1 MTLQKGFEPH
11 LGIDETTVSGRDVE
25 MLRAIDQYGSMY
37 KAADELGRSYP
48 HLQRR
53 VVELEAAIGSLTE
66 RVRGGEDG
74 GGTKLTA
81 EAVDLIHQFERL
93 RVELA
98 GVTTVSESIIPG
110 TVVDRQGNLG
120 TVRTRA
126 GDLTARL
133 PVAAETVEIAV
144 RADAV
149 VLMYPGSLSQ
159 VRTSLRN
166 QLDGEIRR
174 IERDDAMAT
183 VTVGIA
189 DELTIESVVTTDSV
203 DYLELERGRDVI
215 VAFKTTAARATP
227 TEI

>member
-11 LGIDETTVSGRDVE
+11 LGIDDTTVSARDVE
-25 MLRAIDQYGSMY
+25 MLRAIDQHGSMY

-53 VVELEAAIGSLTE
+53 VVELEEAIGSLTE
-66 RVRGGEDG
+66 RIRGGEDG
-74 GGTKLTA
+74 GGTKLTT

-98 GVTTVSESIIPG
+98 GVTTVSESVIPG
-110 TVVDRQGNLG
+110 TVVDRRGELG

-126 GDLTARL
+126 GDLNARI
-133 PVAAETVEIAV
+133 PVAAEAVEIAV

-149 VLMYPGSLSQ
+149 VLMYPGSPSQ
-159 VRTSLRN
+159 IHTSLRN
-166 QLDGEIRR
+166 QLDGEIRQ
-174 IERDDAMAT
+174 IERADAMAT
-183 VTVGIA
+183 VAVEIA
-189 DELTIESVVTTDSV
+189 EGLTIDSVVTLESV
-203 DYLELERGRDVI
+203 DNLGLEQGHEVV

-227 TEI
+227 TDI